1 MYNFPLSP
9 SFPGRPPRPDSDLR
23 RARRHRPPAV
33 AVSGDPA
40 RTYTAVNG
48 SWDLKIELPTTTSA
62 ASFKMSQSKEVRY
75 TARSITPPAN
85 RNGTSKSK
93 SPPPRRSNSRSPPPK
108 RSDSRSPPR
117 RRHSTSKSPRPR
129 RHGRSRSM
137 SRDISRSRS
146 QDDDLR
152 NPGNNL
158 YVTGLSTRV
167 TGEDLETFFS
177 KEGKVHSCHVVLD
190 PRTKESRGFAFVTMD
205 TVEDARRC
213 IKNLHRTV
221 LEGRL
226 VTVEKA
232 KRTRERTP
240 TPGKYC
246 GRRGSQRPSRSPS
259 PHQSRRRARSHS
271 RDRHRDRSRS
281 RDRHR
286 DRSRSRDRRRAR
298 SRSRDRLRDRS
309 RSRDRRRDRS
319 RSRDRRRDRSRSRD
333 RLKDRS
339 RSRDRHRDRSRS
351 RDRHKDRSRSRDRHR
366 DRSRSR
372 DRHRDRSRSRDR
384 RGNSPRG
391 RDSHRRRGGR
401 SRSPASNGNHKK
413 D

>member
-1 MYNFPLSP
+1 
-9 SFPGRPPRPDSDLR
+9 
-23 RARRHRPPAV
+23 
-33 AVSGDPA
+33 
-40 RTYTAVNG
+40 
-48 SWDLKIELPTTTSA
+48 
-62 ASFKMSQSKEVRY
+62 MSQSKEVRY
-75 TARSITPPAN
+75 TARSITPPAD

-93 SPPPRRSNSRSPPPK
+93 SPTPVRRSTSRSPPPK
-108 RSDSRSPPR
+108 KSDSRSPPPR
-117 RRHSTSKSPRPR
+117 RRSTSRSPHPR
-129 RHGRSRSM
+129 RHGRSRSR
-137 SRDISRSRS
+137 SRDRSRSRS
-146 QDDDLR
+146 REDDLR

-167 TGEDLETFFS
+167 TEEDLEKFFS
-177 KEGKVHSCHVVLD
+177 KEGKVQSCHVVLD

-213 IKNLHRTV
+213 IKYLHRTV

-259 PHQSRRRARSHS
+259 PYRSRRRERSRS
-271 RDRHRDRSRS
+271 RDRHRDHSRSRHHRRDRSRS
-281 RDRHR
+281 RDRH
-286 DRSRSRDRRRAR
+286 
-298 SRSRDRLRDRS
+298 RDRS

-333 RLKDRS
+333 
-339 RSRDRHRDRSRS
+339 HRGS
-351 RDRHKDRSRSRDRHR
+351 
-366 DRSRSR
+366 
-372 DRHRDRSRSRDR
+372 
-384 RGNSPRG
+384 SPRD
-391 RDSHRRRGGR
+391 RDSHRRRGDR
-401 SRSPASNGNHKK
+401 SRSPATNGNHKK